1 MRKIVFA
8 TKNKGKLRELK
19 ALLTGTDIT
28 VLSLDDYPDIP
39 EIVEDGTTFFENA
52 LKKARALSEYTGEV
66 VIADDSGLEV
76 DALGGKPGVHSARYA
91 RPGADDNRNNQ
102 KLLEELRDI
111 PEDERGAAFKCVLVL
126 YRTDG
131 TYMSFEGTLRGR
143 ITFDPAGDGGFG
155 YDPVFFV
162 EEYGRTVA
170 ELAPDTKNRIS
181 HRAKAFNKLKKSLQ
195 QDSK

>member
-1 MRKIVFA
+1 M
-8 TKNKGKLRELK
+8 
-19 ALLTGTDIT
+19 
-28 VLSLDDYPDIP
+28 
-39 EIVEDGTTFFENA
+39 EDGTTFFENA